1 MDRIQMDATVLKML
15 LEAVEKARG
24 DVQEIGGGQA
34 LRDKKYGVEHHF
46 QWRTMYHLEPL
57 LNNSYFQSPEVKFIP
72 KRRDQY
78 DLGIYKKGIPIII
91 AEFKVTWYSKLKD
104 ETQTEYPKLID
115 LMQYFAKNNI
125 PLPFFG
131 LVFYQ
136 QQKGYQKVDEF
147 MAKKW
152 ENELFTANQHLLPHY
167 FEFIV
172 DEKEDRIITFPPT
185 LD

>member
-1 MDRIQMDATVLKML
+1 MEVVILKRL
-15 LEAVEKARG
+15 LEAVEKARE
-24 DVQEIGGGQA
+24 DVREIGGGKA

-57 LNNSYFQSPEVKFIP
+57 LNNTYFQSPEIKFSP

-78 DLGIYKKGIPIII
+78 DLGIYKNGILILI
-91 AEFKVTWYSKLKD
+91 AEFKVTWYSELAN
-104 ETQTEYPKLID
+104 ETQTEYPKLIT
-115 LMQYFAKNNI
+115 LMQYLAKINAS
-125 PLPFFG
+125 LPFFG
-131 LVFYQ
+131 LIFYQ

-152 ENELFTANQHLLPHY
+152 ENELFTANQHLLSHY

-172 DEKEDRIITFPPT
+172 DEKEDTIITYPPT
-185 LD
+185 LG